1 MRLRLLAADGVGVRR
16 GYRSVILMVSVA
28 TVTMFFA
35 QRTAAS
41 LIGACATLTC
51 LDCATGL
58 NSVACRGCD
67 AQNQRSGSIDRSKYH
82 VYAF

>member
-1 MRLRLLAADGVGVRR
+1 LLAADGVGVRR

-51 LDCATGL
+51 LDCAP
-58 NSVACRGCD
+58 A
-67 AQNQRSGSIDRSKYH
+67 
-82 VYAF
+82 